1 MKKSI
6 WQQMG
11 QLAFGAIATFA
22 LALVVPISGLAQP
35 ISESKPAEA
44 PVSPAQQAY
53 DELQSLRHKHGAT
66 IWGAQHPSKEA
77 LQLALGDLDAGLARI
92 KTPLITDL
100 SYGSKYLAARRID
113 FQIDK
118 VRALYRLGDLNGAAG
133 AWRELNT
140 FVWFPTDFVARADS
154 AMRAWLESE
163 EFSDLRKFSK
173 TAAWLATPNSSILS
187 PHPLTRE
194 ERIAG
199 LSMIW
204 SIAREYF
211 VWFDN
216 VPELDWDRA
225 YLDAIARV
233 IDAPDESAYWRELMR
248 FTTLLHDGHSN
259 AYPPESMAPQWWSR
273 PGLGTARVEN
283 KVLVVQVRDN
293 ALKGRIHLGDEIVSI
308 DNEPTEDYV
317 AKHVTPYQSSST
329 PQDLDVRRYDYGL
342 LAGAENRPVILG
354 LRRADGTN
362 ETIQAPRSGYETAP
376 GAPNESF
383 EVRQNGLAVLVAR
396 QFENGAAHKLLE
408 THSDELMKAKALI
421 IDLRG
426 NGGGSSGNGFELLR
440 WLTNKPLPTLRQQVP
455 IHDAQLKGA
464 PIQIWQRLPDYMS
477 PVPLETIFKGPVA
490 LLMDARTFSAA
501 EDTAAVFKLMR
512 RGSIIGMPSGGSTGQ
527 PLMFP
532 LPGGGTARI
541 CAKRDSYPDGSNF
554 VGIGVQPDV
563 LVPMTAKSVRDGI
576 DLAMETAELHLLRHQ

>member
-11 QLAFGAIATFA
+11 QMVFWAIGTFA
-22 LALVVPISGLAQP
+22 MASVVPISGLAQP
-35 ISESKPAEA
+35 ISDSKPAEA
-44 PVSPAQQAY
+44 PMSPARQAY
-53 DELQSLRHKHGAT
+53 EELQSLRHKHGAT
-66 IWGAQHPSKEA
+66 IWGTQQPSKEA

-92 KTPLITDL
+92 NTPLITDL

-118 VRALYRLGDLNGAAG
+118 ARALYRLGDLKGAAG

-140 FVWFPTDFVARADS
+140 FVWFPTDIVARGDS
-154 AMRAWLESE
+154 AMRTWLDSE
-163 EFSDLRKFSK
+163 EFSDLRIFSK
-173 TAAWLATPNSSILS
+173 TAAWLATPNSSTLS

-194 ERIAG
+194 ERVAG

-233 IDAPDESAYWRELMR
+233 IDATDESAYWRELMR
-248 FTTLLHDGHSN
+248 FTALLHDGHSN

-283 KVLVVQVRDN
+283 KVLIVQVRDN
-293 ALKGRIHLGDEIVSI
+293 ALKGRVHLGDEIVSI
-308 DNEPTEDYV
+308 DNELIEDYV
-317 AKHVTPYQSSST
+317 AKHVTPYESSST
-329 PQDLDVRRYDYGL
+329 LQDLDVRRYDYGL
-342 LAGAENRPVILG
+342 LAGAENRPVVLG

-362 ETIQAPRSGYETAP
+362 ETIQAPRSGYEAAP
-376 GAPNESF
+376 SAPSESF
-383 EVRQNGLAVLVAR
+383 EVRKNGLAVVVAR
-396 QFENGAAHKLLE
+396 QFENGAAQKLLE

-426 NGGGSSGNGFELLR
+426 NGGGSSENGFELLR
-440 WLTNKPLPTLRQQVP
+440 WLTNKPLPALRQQVP

-464 PIQIWQRLPDYMS
+464 PIQIWQKLPDYTS
-477 PVPLETIFKGPVA
+477 PIPLENIFKGPVA
-490 LLMDARTFSAA
+490 LLIDARTFSAA

-512 RGSIIGMPSGGSTGQ
+512 RGPIIGMPSGGSTGQ
-527 PLMFP
+527 PLMFS

-563 LVPMTAKSVRDGI
+563 LVPMTAKSVREGK